1 MDFESEMR
9 AMVLCAGLG
18 TRLGEL
24 TRQTPKAL
32 LPLHGRP
39 ILEYILANL
48 RRHGFD
54 EIAINLHTM
63 PETIRGHF
71 GDGAKFGVKL
81 TYSHESVLLGTAGG
95 VKKMEHF
102 FRDGGPFLVH
112 YGDILTD
119 QDFTAMMRFHRE
131 RGALVTMLAHQRARS
146 NSVVVLDS
154 ERRVTLFLERP
165 EEEGRCGVES
175 PWVNS
180 GICLCETAVL
190 EAIPVGQRCDL
201 PRDVFPGLIPSGR
214 VFGFGLTG
222 YRCAIDSP
230 ERLEEAKAAL
240 AAGHCHI
247 SLAPGAGND
256 RGLD

>member
-1 MDFESEMR
+1 M
-9 AMVLCAGLG
+9 
-18 TRLGEL
+18 
-24 TRQTPKAL
+24 
-32 LPLHGRP
+32 
-39 ILEYILANL
+39 
-48 RRHGFD
+48 
-54 EIAINLHTM
+54 
-63 PETIRGHF
+63 
-71 GDGAKFGVKL
+71 
-81 TYSHESVLLGTAGG
+81 
-95 VKKMEHF
+95 
-102 FRDGGPFLVH
+102 H

-230 ERLEEAKAAL
+230 ERLEEANAAL
-240 AAGHCHI
+240 AAGRCHI
-247 SLAPGAGND
+247 PLGAGGWPGAS
-256 RGLD
+256 LTC